1 LIAVV
6 EEKHEKPQDKFRF
19 KKKRGGR
26 KTEKLLPDMLQIH
39 GYHLTLRLA
48 LGF

>member
-1 LIAVV
+1 MRNLRINLDL
-6 EEKHEKPQDKFRF
+6 K
-19 KKKRGGR
+19 KKKRGEEN
-26 KTEKLLPDMLQIH
+26 TEKLLPDMLQIH